1 MSFEKPRSVTLRK
14 QQLSRKKTS
23 QQISASRYSQCRVM
37 KDGDIKR
44 LTFRRYVPFEAA
56 YDQGRRGEVP
66 PERQHRPDL
75 IAHKL
80 YNNPKMYWVIS
91 MFNRGITLNPLRMEV
106 GSVVVLPFPSLV
118 QKWMIK
124 KVF

>member
-1 MSFEKPRSVTLRK
+1 MSFEKPKSVSFQN
-14 QQLSRKKTS
+14 QQLSRKS
-23 QQISASRYSQCRVM
+23 APHQIAASRYSQAQVM
-37 KDGDIKR
+37 KDGEIKR
-44 LTFRRYVPFEAA
+44 LTFKRYTQFEVA

-75 IAHKL
+75 IADKL

-91 MFNRGITLNPLRMEV
+91 MFNRGITLNPLRLEV
-106 GSVVVLPFPSLV
+106 GSVIVLPFPVLV
-118 QKWMIK
+118 EKWMAK